1 MIRGVIFILIF
12 LSSGAVIA
20 QESYDSLRAYYIE
33 EFPERFA
40 LWPVLKQRKLSFT
53 VRDRE
58 GDKERTNFKPNN
70 AFSLGAG
77 GIVFD
82 LLVEVAFAIPL
93 NEKRT
98 EIYGESKVRDFQAN
112 VLAKRF
118 AVDAYYQ
125 QYSGFYVDDKNDNI
139 PPGQSF
145 PQRDDIYTRN
155 FGINGIYVLNHRK
168 FSLRSAFN
176 YFDRQK
182 ASRGSIIVGGLFNV
196 FKIKA
201 DSAIIPDSTRP
212 DFGQG
217 SSLDILRNTT
227 FSIGAGYSYT
237 YIWKDFFANAT
248 ASVGPAQNW
257 ISYAEQNAERTY
269 GLMTAITSFRFG
281 LGYNSNRYFGGIS
294 FTTQTR
300 GVNFDDIR
308 FTSTSSMVRM
318 VVGYRFKKV
327 GVLKKRAVDLIPSGS

>member
-1 MIRGVIFILIF
+1 MNRRVILFLIYF
-12 LSSGAVIA
+12 HSAALSA
-20 QESYDSLRAYYIE
+20 QGSYDSLRAYYIE

-53 VRDRE
+53 VRERD
-58 GDKERTNFKPNN
+58 GDKERINYNPNN

-77 GIVFD
+77 GILFD
-82 LLVEVAFAIPL
+82 LLVEVTFAIPL

-98 EIYGESKVRDFQAN
+98 EIYGETKVRDFQAN

-118 AVDAYYQ
+118 ALDAYYQ

-139 PPGQSF
+139 PPGQPF
-145 PQRDDIYTRN
+145 PQRDDIYSRN
-155 FGINGIYVLNHRK
+155 YGVNGIYVLNHRK

-182 ASRGSIIVGGLFNV
+182 TSRGSIIVGGLFNV

-201 DSAIIPDSTRP
+201 DSAIIPGSVRP

-217 SSLDILRNTT
+217 SSLDALRNTT

-248 ASVGPAQNW
+248 ASIGPAQNW
-257 ISYAEQNAERTY
+257 ISYEEQNVVKTQ
-269 GLMTAITSFRFG
+269 GLMNAITSLRFG

-294 FTTQTR
+294 YTTQTR
-300 GVNFDDIR
+300 GVTFDDVR
-308 FTSTSSMVRM
+308 FSSTSSMIRM
-318 VVGYRFKKV
+318 VAGYRFIKV
-327 GVLKKRAVDLIPSGS
+327 GILKKRAVDLIPSSL